1 MSRGEMRRLCCMVA
15 VEMEECM
22 QTDNSGGKPADGL
35 GGALGTEE
43 TAQFWTENNTGKET
57 PQVSKFPKK
66 ASDWTQICQVFP
78 LGPIPCGKGSSPG
91 GSQAPVPLVPRG
103 APTQPTPREKNYR
116 PRRRSRSS
124 QLGGAEAGARPCS
137 LEDFRRPETGRT
149 GALQA
154 GPGLRTQNPRRA
166 TAKRVGAHRGAGG
179 KGPDPAG
186 KATPRVGALP
196 SRSRPLAA
204 IRFKG
209 SPARFTPSLEDDG
222 LHGRGNLEGW
232 IQECVGP
239 ANRRLRFKLLLA
251 LSTETQ
257 SSKVLLSLAGPPAWF
272 SCRRGKKDTTKGLP
286 SGSSQ
291 FEEGSE
297 TSSVLVVTEPWK

>member
-1 MSRGEMRRLCCMVA
+1 MKTGNKWGWGI
-15 VEMEECM
+15 
-22 QTDNSGGKPADGL
+22 DNCLED
-35 GGALGTEE
+35 
-43 TAQFWTENNTGKET
+43 
-57 PQVSKFPKK
+57 KK
-66 ASDWTQICQVFP
+66 VTSEKSPDKVFP
-78 LGPIPCGKGSSPG
+78 VVGKSRG

-222 LHGRGNLEGW
+222 LHGFGEHVKNMQDCCIGTHMD
-232 IQECVGP
+232 V
-239 ANRRLRFKLLLA
+239 KD
-251 LSTETQ
+251 
-257 SSKVLLSLAGPPAWF
+257 
-272 SCRRGKKDTTKGLP
+272 GKRVQQCEN
-286 SGSSQ
+286 SSQ
-291 FEEGSE
+291 I
-297 TSSVLVVTEPWK
+297 TEIKHCMGLKG